1 MNGID
6 LVLVII
12 LAMFI
17 LLGFRKGLLKEVIG
31 FIGLVVAF
39 WTAMRFTKA
48 AAGLFPKLS
57 IPAREALTFLVILV
71 GVFLLFHL
79 AGFLLRKLIK
89 ASPLAILDRL
99 GGVALGLLKGGLLLS
114 ICLLVL
120 TLAPLPKPWAEK
132 VEGSLAAQ
140 GVRQVAPMAYEATK
154 VIGPG
159 LRSLYERFMTQA
171 REPVGA
177 QVEQIKKMVGEAQA
191 KPLDSSAVKR
201 SDSLKAKR

>member
-1 MNGID
+1 LNWID
-6 LVLVII
+6 LVLAII

-48 AAGLFPKLS
+48 AAGLFPKIS

-120 TLAPLPKPWAEK
+120 SLAPLPKPWAEK
-132 VEGSLAAQ
+132 MEGSLAAQ

-171 REPVGA
+171 REPVST
-177 QVEQIKKMVGEAQA
+177 QVEQIKKMVGEAQL

-201 SDSLKAKR
+201 SDSLRSKR

>member
-1 MNGID
+1 MNGLDIV
-6 LVLVII
+6 LLVI
-12 LAMFI
+12 LAVFI
-17 LLGFRKGLLKEVIG
+17 LLGFRKGLLKEIVG

-48 AAGLFPKLS
+48 AAGLFPKIS

-89 ASPLAILDRL
+89 ASHLAILDRL

-132 VEGSLAAQ
+132 MEGSLAAQ

-159 LRSLYERFMTQA
+159 LRSLYERFITQA
-171 REPVGA
+171 REPVST
-177 QVEQIKKMVGEAQA
+177 QVEQIKKMVGEAQL

-201 SDSLKAKR
+201 SDSLRSKR